1 MNVSELKKEG
11 LKGSFWNFLTI
22 AVNQVRNFIVS
33 LVLARLLLPSD
44 FGLISMAMVLNIV
57 LDTFADF
64 GLSNAIIRKET
75 ITDDETSTIFWLNII
90 MGASCS
96 ILVFLSAPLFSRYFE
111 MPQLIGIV
119 RVTSLSFF
127 ICSFGTLQTAL
138 FQRSLDFRS
147 PFISRLVSGIVSGI
161 IGIVLAIYNFGVW
174 ALVASN
180 LFGWIVYSVMVWL
193 MSSWRPKF
201 IFHFGKVHDLWVFGW
216 KMTLTTI
223 VNRIFRQ
230 LDTLVIGKLYTATS
244 LGLFERA
251 RSLNNLVVEYSFSSI
266 RSVMLPTLSKLQN
279 DPAALQY
286 SILKLIH
293 VISFLTFL
301 FAGLMYIC
309 ADDLIIL
316 LYGEKWVGAIELFKI
331 LGLFS
336 ITLCLPV
343 VFDSVMNV
351 VNKMNL
357 YLWSGVA
364 RNAILL
370 IAIPIGLS
378 YGFITY
384 VWSVSIARVLG
395 LILYFFS
402 TQLCIKLSVKSQL
415 LAIVR
420 YVIPFLLPLF
430 LWKIIEYNTS
440 FLLLNILIK
449 VLFYIAIYTGLNF
462 IMRNGGYITSYTLV
476 RSLMLKIRG

>member
-1 MNVSELKKEG
+1 
-11 LKGSFWNFLTI
+11 
-22 AVNQVRNFIVS
+22 
-33 LVLARLLLPSD
+33 
-44 FGLISMAMVLNIV
+44 
-57 LDTFADF
+57 
-64 GLSNAIIRKET
+64 
-75 ITDDETSTIFWLNII
+75 
-90 MGASCS
+90 
-96 ILVFLSAPLFSRYFE
+96 
-111 MPQLIGIV
+111 
-119 RVTSLSFF
+119 
-127 ICSFGTLQTAL
+127 
-138 FQRSLDFRS
+138 
-147 PFISRLVSGIVSGI
+147 
-161 IGIVLAIYNFGVW
+161 
-174 ALVASN
+174 
-180 LFGWIVYSVMVWL
+180 

-402 TQLCIKLSVKSQL
+402 TRLCIKLSVKSQL

-449 VLFYIAIYTGLNF
+449 VCF
-462 IMRNGGYITSYTLV
+462 I
-476 RSLMLKIRG
+476 